1 MINILFQMIACYC
14 IIIMLFFLMIFLS
27 SYFNLKVKPQCVYL
41 DEDDYTGHN

>member
-1 MINILFQMIACYC
+1 MINILFQMIMCYC

-27 SYFNLKVKPQCVYL
+27 SYFNLKVKPQHVYL